1 MNIVLDSGAI
11 IAFERGDKVF
21 TAIVR
26 ASRRDRVAIAV
37 PSAVLAETWREASTH
52 PRTSLLIK
60 SVDDIPSLDFE
71 RARRVGAILARS
83 ETSAVVDGSV
93 VEVALARLP
102 SMIVTSDPEDISRLL
117 QSEDV
122 AFARFGAAGS
132 KQADVIVLTI

>member
-1 MNIVLDSGAI
+1 MGRLTQIW
-11 IAFERGDKVF
+11 FERSKIYSRNEYRAGFWSDHR
-21 TAIVR
+21 VR
-26 ASRRDRVAIAV
+26 T
-37 PSAVLAETWREASTH
+37 AVLAETWREASTH

>member
-11 IAFERGDKVF
+11 IAFERGDKAF
-21 TAIVR
+21 TAIVQ

-37 PSAVLAETWREASTH
+37 PSAVLAETWRGASTH

-60 SVDDIPSLDFE
+60 SVDDFPSLDFE
-71 RARRVGAILARS
+71 RARRIGGILARS
-83 ETSAVVDGSV
+83 ETAAVVDGSV
-93 VEVALARLP
+93 VEAALARLP
-102 SMIVTSDPEDISRLL
+102 SMIVTSDPDDIAHLL

-132 KQADVIVLTI
+132 KQAQVIIFPI